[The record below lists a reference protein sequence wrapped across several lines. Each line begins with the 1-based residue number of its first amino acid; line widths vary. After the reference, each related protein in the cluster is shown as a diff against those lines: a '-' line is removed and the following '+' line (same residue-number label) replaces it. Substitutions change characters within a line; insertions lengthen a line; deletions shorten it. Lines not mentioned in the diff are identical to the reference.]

1 MLNAHPLLAGQSQTA
16 YAAEDFPSPALMSSF
31 SPLYHFDADD
41 PTSSVMSN
49 SLVIHNP
56 LQLEMIPANVSAA
69 SLPSIPYSN
78 AELAQHYLKYVV
90 DIQAGLRFLRNSG
103 GLLII

>member
-1 MLNAHPLLAGQSQTA
+1 
-16 YAAEDFPSPALMSSF
+16 
-31 SPLYHFDADD
+31 
-41 PTSSVMSN
+41 
-49 SLVIHNP
+49 
-56 LQLEMIPANVSAA
+56 MIPANVSAA